1 MLLAQALLQKPDL
14 LILDE
19 PFEGLDQTICARLDR
34 DVKRTEK
41 KNVQSF

>member
-19 PFEGLDQTICARLDR
+19 PFEGLDQQSVQDWMAMLN
-34 DVKRTEK
+34 ELK